1 MRARLR
7 DLLENIAAS
16 LWLVPTLLA
25 LLAAG
30 LATLTL
36 FLDERVPDLGGLQPW
51 LFGGTAS
58 AARSLLSSI
67 AGSLITVIAL
77 AFSSTIVAIQQASS
91 QFSPRVI
98 RNFMR
103 DKVNQL
109 TFGTYVAT
117 FVYALLIL
125 RQVRD
130 DQSGVGEFV
139 PALSVT
145 CALVLALTCVGLLIY
160 FIHHTA
166 SSLQVATITAA
177 VHHDLSQGIAH
188 LYPQHF
194 AAPSRERGEPPPPM
208 PQTPPTG
215 VARATQAGFLR
226 NIDEDALFDNLPEDV
241 TFARVRTQIG
251 EFIFAGGGLVEVW
264 CAAPFPRETAGGLV
278 AAFTIGPERS
288 LDQDLLFGIRQLVD
302 IALKALSPGINDP
315 TTAENCLGQLGD
327 TVAQLGERA
336 FPDPWRRDPATGA
349 PVLLARPDFP
359 QLVEAAFAQI
369 RRDAAGDVHVTLAL
383 IAVLQSVGERLA
395 TVERRAAIRRELR
408 AIEDV
413 LADQGFAPSDRLAI
427 EQALATARRCM
438 HA

>member
-98 RNFMR
+98 RNFIR

-177 VHHDLSQGIAH
+177 VHHDLR
-188 LYPQHF
+188 
-194 AAPSRERGEPPPPM
+194 SR
-208 PQTPPTG
+208 
-215 VARATQAGFLR
+215 
-226 NIDEDALFDNLPEDV
+226 
-241 TFARVRTQIG
+241 
-251 EFIFAGGGLVEVW
+251 FI
-264 CAAPFPRETAGGLV
+264 
-278 AAFTIGPERS
+278 
-288 LDQDLLFGIRQLVD
+288 
-302 IALKALSPGINDP
+302 
-315 TTAENCLGQLGD
+315 
-327 TVAQLGERA
+327 
-336 FPDPWRRDPATGA
+336 
-349 PVLLARPDFP
+349 
-359 QLVEAAFAQI
+359 
-369 RRDAAGDVHVTLAL
+369 TL
-383 IAVLQSVGERLA
+383 
-395 TVERRAAIRRELR
+395 
-408 AIEDV
+408 
-413 LADQGFAPSDRLAI
+413 
-427 EQALATARRCM
+427 
-438 HA
+438 